1 MEAGWPEQK
10 KQCHTFVKHYWHV
23 RHELS
28 SAGGV
33 ILMGTRLVVPF
44 ALRKEALEGIH
55 DGHFGEIKC
64 VLRARS
70 AVYWPGW
77 EEQVRNAVASCAI
90 CQEHRH
96 RNPQLPFYP
105 VRVPDHAFQLVSS
118 DLSEFSQ
125 VHYLL
130 LVDAYN
136 KWQCVVPIKSTT
148 SSALISEMARFFSD
162 FGRPEELKLDN
173 GT

>member
-64 VLRARS
+64 VLWARS

-77 EEQVRNAVASCAI
+77 EEQVRNTVTSWAI
-90 CQEHRH
+90 CQEHHH